1 MLLTIRRCFFPWWR
15 LAILAAIPALP
26 VRHVNDAELKSL
38 ALSGDAAFWGHLAAR
53 SRQAASFSELFFLS
67 NLRKKAKLHATGSG
81 QPRLRL
87 ALIGGYNLYPL
98 HELVEHLLAIRGIEC
113 ERFLGEYDN
122 FVSEILHGSS
132 PLYAFKPD
140 LAFILPNAS
149 HCRFSGSLLDAVEH
163 QREAAVG
170 AAEQLLDLAQTFIER
185 SGAAV
190 ILANLAL
197 PGDLDLG
204 SFRSRTLGA
213 DWSFRK
219 AVNLELGL
227 RAPAE
232 VQICDVEFLSAR
244 RGITAAQDARAWYES
259 KQLGSPDF
267 LVDVAQELSH
277 LIASCKQGPKKVLV
291 LDLDQTLWGGLIA
304 EDGIEGIELGDS
316 SPRGEAFKAFQKY
329 LLALSERG
337 VLLAVCSKNDHARA
351 IEVFEKHPEMILR
364 LEHFAAFKANWDPL
378 SDNLQRI
385 ADELRVGVDSFV
397 FADDN
402 PAEIEIVRQFLPQV
416 EGVLLGPDPAEFI
429 GRLQA
434 GRHFEP
440 RNVTE
445 EDLERTAQYR
455 QERRRTELAAS
466 VTDMPAYLAS
476 LDMRGTIKEFDPL
489 DLPRIAQ
496 LIARSNQ
503 FNLTTARRSES
514 EVQGLLKR
522 PDYKCFTMR
531 LEDRFGDSGLISVV
545 IAKIEG
551 GVFVLDTWLMSCRV
565 LKRQVEDEIMNEIF
579 RLSEV
584 AGCAKVRGIYLP
596 TAKNGIVAG
605 IYEEFGFVL
614 TKGSAARK
622 EFELEVEK
630 YQMRSTK
637 IRVIRRAYE
646 AG

>member
-1 MLLTIRRCFFPWWR
+1 MPDRPI
-15 LAILAAIPALP
+15 
-26 VRHVNDAELKSL
+26 NDAELKSL
-38 ALSGDAAFWGHLAAR
+38 ALSGDATFWGHLVAR
-53 SRQAASFSELFFLS
+53 SRQATSFSELFFLS
-67 NLRKKAKLHATGSG
+67 TLRKKTKLYAPGSV

-113 ERFLGEYDN
+113 ERFLGAYDN
-122 FVSEILHGSS
+122 FVSEILDGSS
-132 PLYAFKPD
+132 SLYAFRPD

-163 QREAAVG
+163 QREAAVC
-170 AAEQLLDLAQTFIER
+170 AAEHLLNLARTFTAR
-185 SGAAV
+185 SGAAA

-204 SFRSRTLGA
+204 SFRSRTLGT

-244 RGITAAQDARAWYES
+244 RGISAAADARAWYES

-267 LVDVAQELSH
+267 LVDIAQELSH
-277 LIASCKQGPKKVLV
+277 LIASRKQSPKKVLAI
-291 LDLDQTLWGGLIA
+291 DLDHTLWGGVIA

-316 SPRGEAFKAFQKY
+316 SPRGEAFKAFQRY
-329 LLALSERG
+329 LLGLSQRG

-351 IEVFEKHPEMILR
+351 IEVFEKHPEMVVR
-364 LEHFAAFKANWDPL
+364 LEHFAAFKANWDPK

-385 ADELRVGVDSFV
+385 AEELRLGLDSFV

-402 PAEIEIVRQFLPQV
+402 PAEIEIVRQFQPLV
-416 EGVLLGPDPAEFI
+416 TGVLLGPDPAEFI
-429 GRLQA
+429 VRIQA

-440 RNVTE
+440 RTVTE

-455 QERRRTELAAS
+455 QERRRAELAAS

-476 LDMRGTIKEFDPL
+476 LEMRGTIKEFDSL
-489 DLPRIAQ
+489 DVPRIAQ

-503 FNLTTARRSES
+503 FNLTTTRRSET
-514 EVQGLLKR
+514 EIKALLGR
-522 PDYKCFTMR
+522 PDYRCFTMR
-531 LEDRFGDSGLISVV
+531 LEDKFGDSGLISVV
-545 IAKIEG
+545 IAKVDG

-579 RLSEV
+579 RLAEV
-584 AGCAKVRGIYLP
+584 AGCTTVRGIYLP
-596 TAKNGIVAG
+596 TTKNGIVAEV
-605 IYEEFGFVL
+605 YEEFGFAR
-614 TKGSAARK
+614 TEDSATRK
-622 EFELEVEK
+622 EFELEVRK
-630 YQMRSTK
+630 YQVRSTK
-637 IRVIRRAYE
+637 IDVARRAYE

>member
-1 MLLTIRRCFFPWWR
+1 M
-15 LAILAAIPALP
+15 
-26 VRHVNDAELKSL
+26 NDAQLKSL
-38 ALSGDAAFWGHLAAR
+38 ALSGDTAFWGYLAAR
-53 SRQAASFSELFFLS
+53 SRHAESFSELFFLS
-67 NLRKKAKLHATGSG
+67 TLRKKARRVATESV

-87 ALIGGYNLYPL
+87 AFVGGYNLYPL
-98 HELVEHLLAIRGIEC
+98 HELVEHLLTIRGIEC

-122 FVSEILHGSS
+122 YVSEVLDSSS

-140 LAFILPNAS
+140 IAFILPNGS
-149 HCRFSGSLLDAVEH
+149 RCRFSGSLLDAVER
-163 QREAAVG
+163 QRQAAVG
-170 AAEQLLDLAQTFIER
+170 AAEHLLNLARTFIVR

-197 PGDLDLG
+197 PGELGLG

-244 RGITAAQDARAWYES
+244 RGIAAAEDARAWYES

-277 LIASCKQGPKKVLV
+277 LIASRRQGPKKVLV
-291 LDLDQTLWGGLIA
+291 LDLDHTLWGGVIA
-304 EDGIEGIELGDS
+304 EDGIEGIEVGDS
-316 SPRGEAFKAFQKY
+316 SPRGEAFKSFQKY

-351 IEVFEKHPEMILR
+351 IEVFEKHPEMVLR
-364 LEHFAAFKANWDPL
+364 LEHFAAFKANWEPK

-385 ADELRVGVDSFV
+385 ADELRLGLDSFV

-402 PAEIEIVRQFLPQV
+402 PAEIEIVRQFQPQV

-429 GRLQA
+429 SRLQA

-440 RNVTE
+440 RNITE
-445 EDLERTAQYR
+445 EDLGRTAQYR

-476 LDMRGTIKEFDPL
+476 LEMRGTIKEFDSL

-503 FNLTTARRSES
+503 FNLTTIRRSET
-514 EVQGLLKR
+514 ELQGLLAR
-522 PDYKCFTMR
+522 PDYLCFTMR

-551 GVFVLDTWLMSCRV
+551 DALVVDTWLMSCRV

-579 RLSEV
+579 RLAGA
-584 AGCAKVRGIYLP
+584 AGCAKVRGLYLP

-605 IYEEFGFVL
+605 IYEEFGFKR
-614 TKGSAARK
+614 TEDSAARK
-622 EFELEVEK
+622 EFELELEK
-630 YQMRSTK
+630 YQTRLTK
-637 IRVIRRAYE
+637 IRVSRRAYE
-646 AG
+646 AS

>member
-1 MLLTIRRCFFPWWR
+1 MMPPSLGR
-15 LAILAAIPALP
+15 LAILAAAPVLP
-26 VRHVNDAELKSL
+26 DRPVNDAELKSM
-38 ALSGDAAFWGHLAAR
+38 ALSGDAAFWGHLAVR
-53 SRQAASFSELFFLS
+53 SRHAMSFSELFFLS
-67 NLRKKAKLHATGSG
+67 TLRKKAKLHAAESV

-98 HELVEHLLAIRGIEC
+98 HELVEHLLAVRGVAC

-122 FVSEILHGSS
+122 FVSEVLDDSS

-140 LAFILPNAS
+140 IAFILPNGS
-149 HCRFSGSLLDAVEH
+149 RCRFSGSLLDAMES

-170 AAEQLLDLAQTFIER
+170 AAEHLLSLARTFIAR

-197 PGDLDLG
+197 PAELGLG

-244 RGITAAQDARAWYES
+244 RGITAAEDARAWYES

-277 LIASCKQGPKKVLV
+277 LIASRKQGPKKVLV
-291 LDLDQTLWGGLIA
+291 LDLDHTLWGGVIA

-351 IEVFEKHPEMILR
+351 VEVFEKHPEMVLR
-364 LEHFAAFKANWDPL
+364 LEHFAAFKANWDPK

-385 ADELRVGVDSFV
+385 ADELHLGLDSFV

-402 PAEIEIVRQFLPQV
+402 PAEIEIVRQFQPLV

-440 RNVTE
+440 RTVTE
-445 EDLERTAQYR
+445 EDLGRTAQYR

-476 LDMRGTIKEFDPL
+476 LEMRATIKEFDAL

-503 FNLTTARRSES
+503 FNLTTVRRSET
-514 EVQGLLKR
+514 EIQGLLSR
-522 PDYKCFTMR
+522 PDYRCFTMR

-545 IAKIEG
+545 IAKVED
-551 GVFVLDTWLMSCRV
+551 GVFVIDTWLMSCRV
-565 LKRQVEDEIMNEIF
+565 LKRQVEDEIMIEIF
-579 RLSEV
+579 RIAEV

-596 TAKNGIVAG
+596 TAKNGMVAG
-605 IYEEFGFVL
+605 IYEAFGFVC
-614 TKGSAARK
+614 TEDSAARK
-622 EFELEVEK
+622 EFELEVGK
-630 YQMRSTK
+630 YQIRSTK
-637 IRVIRRAYE
+637 IRVTRRAYE

>member
-1 MLLTIRRCFFPWWR
+1 M
-15 LAILAAIPALP
+15 
-26 VRHVNDAELKSL
+26 NDAELKSM
-38 ALSGDAAFWGHLAAR
+38 ALSGDAAFWGHLAVR
-53 SRQAASFSELFFLS
+53 SRHAMSFSELFFLS
-67 NLRKKAKLHATGSG
+67 TLRKKAKLHAAESV

-98 HELVEHLLAIRGIEC
+98 HELVEHLLAVRGVAC

-122 FVSEILHGSS
+122 FVSEVLDDSS

-140 LAFILPNAS
+140 IAFILPNGS
-149 HCRFSGSLLDAVEH
+149 RCRFSGSLLDAMES

-170 AAEQLLDLAQTFIER
+170 AAEHLLSLARTFIAR

-197 PGDLDLG
+197 PAELGLG

-244 RGITAAQDARAWYES
+244 RGITAAEDARAWYES

-277 LIASCKQGPKKVLV
+277 LIASRKQGPKKVLV
-291 LDLDQTLWGGLIA
+291 LDLDHTLWGGVIA

-351 IEVFEKHPEMILR
+351 VEVFEKHPEMVLR
-364 LEHFAAFKANWDPL
+364 LEHFAAFKANWDPK

-385 ADELRVGVDSFV
+385 ADELHLGLDSFV

-402 PAEIEIVRQFLPQV
+402 PAEIEIVRQFQPLV

-440 RNVTE
+440 RTVTE
-445 EDLERTAQYR
+445 EDLGRTAQYR

-476 LDMRGTIKEFDPL
+476 LEMRATIKEFDAL

-503 FNLTTARRSES
+503 FNLTTVRRSET
-514 EVQGLLKR
+514 EIQGLLSR
-522 PDYKCFTMR
+522 PDYRCFTMR

-545 IAKIEG
+545 IAKVED
-551 GVFVLDTWLMSCRV
+551 GVFVIDTWLMSCRV
-565 LKRQVEDEIMNEIF
+565 LKRQVEDEIMIEIF
-579 RLSEV
+579 RIAEV

-596 TAKNGIVAG
+596 TAKNGMVAG
-605 IYEEFGFVL
+605 IYEAFGFVC
-614 TKGSAARK
+614 TEDSAARK
-622 EFELEVEK
+622 EFELEVGK
-630 YQMRSTK
+630 YQIRSTK
-637 IRVIRRAYE
+637 IRVTRRAYE

>member
-1 MLLTIRRCFFPWWR
+1 M
-15 LAILAAIPALP
+15 P

-38 ALSGDAAFWGHLAAR
+38 ALSGDAAFWAHLAAR
-53 SRQAASFSELFFLS
+53 SRQATSFSEIFYLS
-67 NLRKKAKLHATGSG
+67 TLRKKAKLHTTESV

-87 ALIGGYNLYPL
+87 ALIGGYNLYPF

-122 FVSEILHGSS
+122 FVSEILDGSS

-140 LAFILPNAS
+140 LAFILPNAN
-149 HCRFSGSLLDAVEH
+149 HCRFSGALLDAVQH
-163 QREAAVG
+163 QREAVVG
-170 AAEQLLDLAQTFIER
+170 AAEQLLNLAQTFIER

-190 ILANLAL
+190 ILANFAL
-197 PGDLDLG
+197 PGGLDLG

-213 DWSFRK
+213 DWNFRK

-244 RGITAAQDARAWYES
+244 RGITAAEDARAWYES
-259 KQLGSPDF
+259 KQPGSPDF
-267 LVDVAQELSH
+267 LVDVAQELGH
-277 LIASCKQGPKKVLV
+277 LIASRKQSPKKVLA
-291 LDLDQTLWGGLIA
+291 LDLDQTLWGGVIA

-329 LLALSERG
+329 LLSLSERG

-351 IEVFEKHPEMILR
+351 IEVFEKHPEMVLR
-364 LEHFAAFKANWDPL
+364 LEHFAAFKANWDPK

-402 PAEIEIVRQFLPQV
+402 PAEIEIVRQFQPQV

-440 RNVTE
+440 RTVTA
-445 EDLERTAQYR
+445 EDLGRTAQYN

-476 LDMRGTIKEFDPL
+476 LEMRGTIKEFDAL

-503 FNLTTARRSES
+503 FNLTTVRRSEADI
-514 EVQGLLKR
+514 QGLMSR
-522 PDYKCFTMR
+522 PDYRCFTMR
-531 LEDRFGDSGLISVV
+531 LGDRFGDSGLISVV

-579 RLSEV
+579 RLAEV
-584 AGCAKVRGIYLP
+584 AGCARVRGIYLP

-605 IYEEFGFVL
+605 IYKAFGFVR
-614 TKGSAARK
+614 TEDSAARK
-622 EFELEVEK
+622 EFELEVGK
-630 YQMRSTK
+630 YQVRSTK
-637 IRVIRRAYE
+637 IRVTRRAYE

>member
-1 MLLTIRRCFFPWWR
+1 MPDRPI
-15 LAILAAIPALP
+15 
-26 VRHVNDAELKSL
+26 NDAELKSL
-38 ALSGDAAFWGHLAAR
+38 ALSGDATFWGHLVAR
-53 SRQAASFSELFFLS
+53 SRQATSFSELFFLS
-67 NLRKKAKLHATGSG
+67 TLRKKTKLYAPGSL

-122 FVSEILHGSS
+122 FVSEILDGSS
-132 PLYAFKPD
+132 SLYAFRPD

-163 QREAAVG
+163 QREAAVC
-170 AAEQLLDLAQTFIER
+170 AAEHLLNLARTFTAR
-185 SGAAV
+185 SGAAA

-204 SFRSRTLGA
+204 SFRSRTLGT

-244 RGITAAQDARAWYES
+244 RGISAAADARAWYES

-267 LVDVAQELSH
+267 LVDIAQELSH
-277 LIASCKQGPKKVLV
+277 LIASRKQSPKKVLAI
-291 LDLDQTLWGGLIA
+291 DLDHTLWGGVIA

-316 SPRGEAFKAFQKY
+316 SPRGEAFKAFQRY
-329 LLALSERG
+329 LLGLSQRG

-351 IEVFEKHPEMILR
+351 IEVFEKHPEMVVR
-364 LEHFAAFKANWDPL
+364 LEHFAAFKANWDPK

-385 ADELRVGVDSFV
+385 AQELRLGLDSFV

-402 PAEIEIVRQFLPQV
+402 PAEIEIVRQFQPLV
-416 EGVLLGPDPAEFI
+416 TGVLLGPDPAEFI
-429 GRLQA
+429 VRIQA

-440 RNVTE
+440 RTVTE

-455 QERRRTELAAS
+455 QERRRAELAAS

-476 LDMRGTIKEFDPL
+476 LEMRGTIKEFDSL
-489 DLPRIAQ
+489 DVPRIAQ

-503 FNLTTARRSES
+503 FNLTTTRRSET
-514 EVQGLLKR
+514 EIKALLGR
-522 PDYKCFTMR
+522 PDYRCFTMR
-531 LEDRFGDSGLISVV
+531 LEDKFGDSGLISVV
-545 IAKIEG
+545 IAKVDG

-579 RLSEV
+579 RLAEV
-584 AGCAKVRGIYLP
+584 AGCTTVRGIYLP
-596 TAKNGIVAG
+596 TTKNGIVAEV
-605 IYEEFGFVL
+605 YEEFGFAR
-614 TKGSAARK
+614 TEDSATRK
-622 EFELEVEK
+622 EFELEVRK
-630 YQMRSTK
+630 YQVRSTK
-637 IRVIRRAYE
+637 IDVARRAYE

>member
-1 MLLTIRRCFFPWWR
+1 M
-15 LAILAAIPALP
+15 P

-38 ALSGDAAFWGHLAAR
+38 AVSGDAAFWGHLAAR
-53 SRQAASFSELFFLS
+53 SRQATSFSEMFYLS
-67 NLRKKAKLHATGSG
+67 TLRKKAKLHTTESV

-122 FVSEILHGSS
+122 FVSEVLDGSS

-140 LAFILPNAS
+140 LAFILPNAN
-149 HCRFSGSLLDAVEH
+149 HCRFSGALLDAVQH
-163 QREAAVG
+163 QREAVVG
-170 AAEQLLDLAQTFIER
+170 AAEQLLNLAQTFIER

-190 ILANLAL
+190 ILANFAL
-197 PGDLDLG
+197 PGGLDLG

-244 RGITAAQDARAWYES
+244 RGITAAEDARAWYES
-259 KQLGSPDF
+259 KQPGSPDF
-267 LVDVAQELSH
+267 LVDVAQELGH
-277 LIASCKQGPKKVLV
+277 LIASRKQSPKKVLA
-291 LDLDQTLWGGLIA
+291 LDLDQTLWGGVIA

-329 LLALSERG
+329 LLSLSERG

-351 IEVFEKHPEMILR
+351 IEVFEKHPEMVLR
-364 LEHFAAFKANWDPL
+364 LEHFAAFKANWDPK

-402 PAEIEIVRQFLPQV
+402 PAEIEIVRQFQPQV
-416 EGVLLGPDPAEFI
+416 QGVLLGPDPAEFI

-440 RNVTE
+440 RTVTA
-445 EDLERTAQYR
+445 EDLGRTAQYN

-476 LDMRGTIKEFDPL
+476 LEMRGTIKEFDAL

-503 FNLTTARRSES
+503 FNLTTVRRSETDI
-514 EVQGLLKR
+514 QGLMSR
-522 PDYKCFTMR
+522 PDYRCFTMR
-531 LEDRFGDSGLISVV
+531 LEDRFGDSGLICVV
-545 IAKIEG
+545 IAKVED
-551 GVFVLDTWLMSCRV
+551 GVLVLDTWLMSCRV

-579 RLSEV
+579 RLAEV
-584 AGCAKVRGIYLP
+584 AGCARVRGIYLP

-605 IYEEFGFVL
+605 IYKAFGFVR
-614 TKGSAARK
+614 TEDSAARK
-622 EFELEVEK
+622 EFELEVGK
-630 YQMRSTK
+630 YQVRSTK
-637 IRVIRRAYE
+637 IRVTRRAYE

>member
-1 MLLTIRRCFFPWWR
+1 MPDRPI
-15 LAILAAIPALP
+15 
-26 VRHVNDAELKSL
+26 NDAELKSL
-38 ALSGDAAFWGHLAAR
+38 ALSGDATSWGHLVAR
-53 SRQAASFSELFFLS
+53 SRQATSFSELFFLS
-67 NLRKKAKLHATGSG
+67 TLRKKAKLYAPGSV

-122 FVSEILHGSS
+122 FVSEILDGSS
-132 PLYAFKPD
+132 SLYAFKPD

-149 HCRFSGSLLDAVEH
+149 HCRFSGSLLDDVEH
-163 QREAAVG
+163 QREAVVR
-170 AAEQLLDLAQTFIER
+170 AAEHLLDLAQTFTVR
-185 SGAAV
+185 SGAAA

-197 PGDLDLG
+197 PGGLDLG
-204 SFRSRTLGA
+204 SFRSRTLGT

-244 RGITAAQDARAWYES
+244 RGISAAADARAWYES
-259 KQLGSPDF
+259 KQIGSPDF
-267 LVDVAQELSH
+267 LVDIAQELSH
-277 LIASCKQGPKKVLV
+277 LIASRKQSPKKVLAI
-291 LDLDQTLWGGLIA
+291 DLDQTLWGGVIA

-316 SPRGEAFKAFQKY
+316 SPRGEAFKAFQRY
-329 LLALSERG
+329 LLGLSQRG

-351 IEVFEKHPEMILR
+351 IEVFEKHPEMVVR
-364 LEHFAAFKANWDPL
+364 LEHFAAFKANWDPK

-385 ADELRVGVDSFV
+385 AEELRLGLDSFV

-402 PAEIEIVRQFLPQV
+402 PAEIEIVRQFQPLV
-416 EGVLLGPDPAEFI
+416 TGVLLGPDPAEFI
-429 GRLQA
+429 VRIQA

-440 RNVTE
+440 RTITE

-476 LDMRGTIKEFDPL
+476 LEMRGTIKEFDSL
-489 DLPRIAQ
+489 DVPRIAQ

-503 FNLTTARRSES
+503 FNLTTARRSET
-514 EVQGLLKR
+514 EIKALLGR
-522 PDYKCFTMR
+522 PDYRCFTMR

-545 IAKIEG
+545 IAKIDG

-579 RLSEV
+579 RLAAA
-584 AGCAKVRGIYLP
+584 AGCTKVRGIYLP
-596 TAKNGIVAG
+596 TAKNGIVAEF
-605 IYEEFGFVL
+605 YEEFGFAR
-614 TKGSAARK
+614 TEDSATRK
-622 EFELEVEK
+622 EFELEVRK
-630 YQMRSTK
+630 YQVRSTK
-637 IRVIRRAYE
+637 IDVARRAYE

>member
-1 MLLTIRRCFFPWWR
+1 M
-15 LAILAAIPALP
+15 
-26 VRHVNDAELKSL
+26 
-38 ALSGDAAFWGHLAAR
+38 SGDATSWGHLVAR
-53 SRQAASFSELFFLS
+53 SRQATSFSELFFLS
-67 NLRKKAKLHATGSG
+67 TLRKKAKLYAPGSV

-122 FVSEILHGSS
+122 FVSEILDGSS
-132 PLYAFKPD
+132 SLYAFKPD

-149 HCRFSGSLLDAVEH
+149 HCRFSGSLLDDVEH
-163 QREAAVG
+163 QREAVVR
-170 AAEQLLDLAQTFIER
+170 AAEHLLDLAQTFTVR
-185 SGAAV
+185 SGAAA

-197 PGDLDLG
+197 PGGLDLG
-204 SFRSRTLGA
+204 SFRSRTLGT

-244 RGITAAQDARAWYES
+244 RGISAAADARAWYES
-259 KQLGSPDF
+259 KQIGSPDF
-267 LVDVAQELSH
+267 LVDIAQELSH
-277 LIASCKQGPKKVLV
+277 LIASRKQSPKKVLAI
-291 LDLDQTLWGGLIA
+291 DLDQTLWGGVIA

-316 SPRGEAFKAFQKY
+316 SPRGEAFKAFQRY
-329 LLALSERG
+329 LLGLSQRG

-351 IEVFEKHPEMILR
+351 IEVFEKHPEMVVR
-364 LEHFAAFKANWDPL
+364 LEHFAAFKANWDPK

-385 ADELRVGVDSFV
+385 AEELRLGLDSFV

-402 PAEIEIVRQFLPQV
+402 PAEIEIVRQFQPLV
-416 EGVLLGPDPAEFI
+416 TGVLLGPDPAEFI
-429 GRLQA
+429 VRIQA

-440 RNVTE
+440 RTITE

-476 LDMRGTIKEFDPL
+476 LEMRGTIKEFDSL
-489 DLPRIAQ
+489 DVPRIAQ

-503 FNLTTARRSES
+503 FNLTTARRSET
-514 EVQGLLKR
+514 EIKALLGR
-522 PDYKCFTMR
+522 PDYRCFTMR

-545 IAKIEG
+545 IAKIDG

-579 RLSEV
+579 RLAAA
-584 AGCAKVRGIYLP
+584 AGCTKVRGIYLP

-605 IYEEFGFVL
+605 IYEEFGFVR
-614 TKGSAARK
+614 TEDCVTRK
-622 EFELEVEK
+622 EFELKLET
-630 YQMRSTK
+630 YQMRLTK
-637 IRVIRRAYE
+637 ILVARRAYE
-646 AG
+646 AS

>member
-1 MLLTIRRCFFPWWR
+1 M
-15 LAILAAIPALP
+15 
-26 VRHVNDAELKSL
+26 NDAELKSL
-38 ALSGDAAFWGHLAAR
+38 ALSGDAAFWGHLAVR
-53 SRQAASFSELFFLS
+53 SRHAMSFSELFFLS
-67 NLRKKAKLHATGSG
+67 TLRKKAKLHAAESV

-98 HELVEHLLAIRGIEC
+98 HELVEHLLSVRGVAC

-122 FVSEILHGSS
+122 FVSEVLDDSS

-140 LAFILPNAS
+140 IAFILPNGS
-149 HCRFSGSLLDAVEH
+149 RCRFSGSLLDAMES

-170 AAEQLLDLAQTFIER
+170 AAEHLLSLARTFIAR

-197 PGDLDLG
+197 PAELGLG

-244 RGITAAQDARAWYES
+244 RGITAAEDARAWYES

-277 LIASCKQGPKKVLV
+277 LIASRKQGPKKVLV
-291 LDLDQTLWGGLIA
+291 LDLDHTLWGGVIA

-351 IEVFEKHPEMILR
+351 VEVFEKHPEMVLR
-364 LEHFAAFKANWDPL
+364 LEHFAAFKANWDPK

-385 ADELRVGVDSFV
+385 ADELHLGLDSFV

-402 PAEIEIVRQFLPQV
+402 PAEIEIVRQFQPLV

-440 RNVTE
+440 RTVTE
-445 EDLERTAQYR
+445 EDLGRTAQYR

-476 LDMRGTIKEFDPL
+476 LEMRATIKEFDAL

-503 FNLTTARRSES
+503 FNLTTVRRSET
-514 EVQGLLKR
+514 EIQGLLSR
-522 PDYKCFTMR
+522 PDYRCFTMR

-545 IAKIEG
+545 IAKVED
-551 GVFVLDTWLMSCRV
+551 GVFVIDTWLMSCRV
-565 LKRQVEDEIMNEIF
+565 LKRQVEDEIMIEIF
-579 RLSEV
+579 RIAEV

-596 TAKNGIVAG
+596 TAKNGMVAG
-605 IYEEFGFVL
+605 IYEAFGFVR
-614 TKGSAARK
+614 TEDSAARK
-622 EFELEVEK
+622 EFELEVGK
-630 YQMRSTK
+630 YQIRSTK
-637 IRVIRRAYE
+637 IRVTRRAYE

>member
-1 MLLTIRRCFFPWWR
+1 MPDRPI
-15 LAILAAIPALP
+15 
-26 VRHVNDAELKSL
+26 NDAELKSR
-38 ALSGDAAFWGHLAAR
+38 ALSGDATFWGHLVAR
-53 SRQAASFSELFFLS
+53 SRQATSFSELLFLS
-67 NLRKKAKLHATGSG
+67 TLRKKAKLYAPESV

-122 FVSEILHGSS
+122 FVSEILDGSS
-132 PLYAFKPD
+132 SLYAFRPD

-149 HCRFSGSLLDAVEH
+149 HSRFSGSLLDAVEH
-163 QREAAVG
+163 QREAAVR
-170 AAEQLLDLAQTFIER
+170 AAEHLLNLAQTFTAR
-185 SGAAV
+185 SGAAA

-204 SFRSRTLGA
+204 SFRSRTLGT

-244 RGITAAQDARAWYES
+244 RGISAAADARAWYES

-267 LVDVAQELSH
+267 LVDIAQELSH
-277 LIASCKQGPKKVLV
+277 LIASRKQGPKKVLAI
-291 LDLDQTLWGGLIA
+291 DLDHTLWGGVIA

-316 SPRGEAFKAFQKY
+316 SPRGEAFKAFQRY
-329 LLALSERG
+329 LLGLSQRG

-351 IEVFEKHPEMILR
+351 IQVFEKHPEMVLR
-364 LEHFAAFKANWDPL
+364 LEHFAAFKANWDPK

-385 ADELRVGVDSFV
+385 AEELRLGLDSFV

-402 PAEIEIVRQFLPQV
+402 PAEIEIVRQFQPLV
-416 EGVLLGPDPAEFI
+416 TGVLLGPDPAEFI
-429 GRLQA
+429 VRIQA

-440 RNVTE
+440 RTVTE

-476 LDMRGTIKEFDPL
+476 LEMRGTIKEFDSL
-489 DLPRIAQ
+489 DVPRIAQ

-503 FNLTTARRSES
+503 FNLTTIRRSET
-514 EVQGLLKR
+514 EIQALLGR
-522 PDYKCFTMR
+522 LDYRCFTMR

-579 RLSEV
+579 RLAEV
-584 AGCAKVRGIYLP
+584 AGCTTVRGIYLP
-596 TAKNGIVAG
+596 TTKNGIVAE
-605 IYEEFGFVL
+605 IYEEFGFAR
-614 TKGSAARK
+614 TEDSAARK
-622 EFELEVEK
+622 VFELEVRK
-630 YQMRSTK
+630 YQLRSTM
-637 IRVIRRAYE
+637 IDVARRAYD

>member
-1 MLLTIRRCFFPWWR
+1 M
-15 LAILAAIPALP
+15 P

-149 HCRFSGSLLDAVEH
+149 HCRFSGSLRDAVEH

-364 LEHFAAFKANWDPL
+364 LEHFAAFKANWDPK

-476 LDMRGTIKEFDPL
+476 LEMRGTIKEFDPL

>member
-1 MLLTIRRCFFPWWR
+1 M
-15 LAILAAIPALP
+15 
-26 VRHVNDAELKSL
+26 
-38 ALSGDAAFWGHLAAR
+38 SGDAAFWGHLAAR
-53 SRQAASFSELFFLS
+53 SRQATSFSEMFYLS
-67 NLRKKAKLHATGSG
+67 TLRKKAKLHTTESV

-122 FVSEILHGSS
+122 FVSEVLDGSS
-132 PLYAFKPD
+132 PLYAFKAD
-140 LAFILPNAS
+140 LAFILPNAN
-149 HCRFSGSLLDAVEH
+149 HCRFSGALLDAVQH
-163 QREAAVG
+163 QREAVVG
-170 AAEQLLDLAQTFIER
+170 AAEQLLNLAQTFIER

-190 ILANLAL
+190 ILANFAL
-197 PGDLDLG
+197 PGGLDLG

-244 RGITAAQDARAWYES
+244 RGITAAEDARAWYES
-259 KQLGSPDF
+259 KQPGSPDF
-267 LVDVAQELSH
+267 LVDVAQELGH
-277 LIASCKQGPKKVLV
+277 LIASRKQSPKKVLA
-291 LDLDQTLWGGLIA
+291 LDLDQTLWGGVIA

-329 LLALSERG
+329 LLSLSERG

-351 IEVFEKHPEMILR
+351 IEVFEKHPEMVLR
-364 LEHFAAFKANWDPL
+364 LEHFAAFKANWDPK

-402 PAEIEIVRQFLPQV
+402 PAEIEIVRQFQPQV
-416 EGVLLGPDPAEFI
+416 QGVLLGPDPAEFI

-440 RNVTE
+440 RTVTA
-445 EDLERTAQYR
+445 EDLGRTAQYN

-476 LDMRGTIKEFDPL
+476 LEMRGTIKEFDAL

-503 FNLTTARRSES
+503 FNLTTVRRSETDI
-514 EVQGLLKR
+514 QGLMSR
-522 PDYKCFTMR
+522 PDYRCFTMR
-531 LEDRFGDSGLISVV
+531 LEDRFGDSGLICVV
-545 IAKIEG
+545 IAKVED
-551 GVFVLDTWLMSCRV
+551 GVLVLDTWLMSCRV

-579 RLSEV
+579 RLAEV
-584 AGCAKVRGIYLP
+584 AGCARVRGIYLP

-605 IYEEFGFVL
+605 IYKAFGFVR
-614 TKGSAARK
+614 TEDSAARK
-622 EFELEVEK
+622 EFELEVGK
-630 YQMRSTK
+630 YQVRSTK
-637 IRVIRRAYE
+637 IRVTRRAYE

>member
-1 MLLTIRRCFFPWWR
+1 MEA
-15 LAILAAIPALP
+15 AILATVPVLP
-26 VRHVNDAELKSL
+26 DRPVDDADLKSL
-38 ALSGDAAFWGHLAAR
+38 ALSGDAAFWRHLAAR
-53 SRQAASFSELFFLS
+53 SRQATTFSELFFLS
-67 NLRKKAKLHATGSG
+67 TLRKKAKLHATESV
-81 QPRLRL
+81 QPKLRL

-98 HELVEHLLAIRGIEC
+98 HELVEHLLATRGIEC
-113 ERFLGEYDN
+113 ERFLGAYDN
-122 FVSEILHGSS
+122 FVSEILDGSS
-132 PLYAFKPD
+132 SLYAFKPD
-140 LAFILPNAS
+140 LTFILPNAG

-170 AAEQLLDLAQTFIER
+170 AAEHLLNLAQTFTTR

-197 PGDLDLG
+197 PSDLDLG
-204 SFRSRTLGA
+204 SFRSRTLGT

-244 RGITAAQDARAWYES
+244 RGITAAEDARAWYES

-267 LVDVAQELSH
+267 LVDIAQELSR
-277 LIASCKQGPKKVLV
+277 LIASRKQGPKKVLV
-291 LDLDQTLWGGLIA
+291 LDLDHTLWGGVIA

-337 VLLAVCSKNDHARA
+337 VLLAVCSKNDHVRA
-351 IEVFEKHPEMILR
+351 VEVFEKHPEMVLR
-364 LEHFAAFKANWDPL
+364 LEHFAAFKANWDPK

-385 ADELRVGVDSFV
+385 ADELRVGLDSFV

-402 PAEIEIVRQFLPQV
+402 PAEIEIVRQFQPQV

-440 RNVTE
+440 RTVTE
-445 EDLERTAQYR
+445 EDLGRTAQYR

-476 LDMRGTIKEFDPL
+476 LEMRGTIKEFDSL
-489 DLPRIAQ
+489 DLPRVAQ

-503 FNLTTARRSES
+503 FNLTTVRRSET
-514 EVQGLLKR
+514 EIQGLMSR
-522 PDYKCFTMR
+522 PDYLCFAMR

-545 IAKIEG
+545 IAKIED
-551 GVFVLDTWLMSCRV
+551 GVLVLDTWLMSCRV
-565 LKRQVEDEIMNEIF
+565 LKRQVEDEIMNEIC
-579 RLSEV
+579 RLAEV
-584 AGCAKVRGIYLP
+584 AGCASVRGIYLP

-605 IYEEFGFVL
+605 IYEAFGFVR
-614 TKGSAARK
+614 TEDSAIRK
-622 EFELEVEK
+622 EFELEVGK
-630 YQMRSTK
+630 YQVRSTK
-637 IRVIRRAYE
+637 IRVTRRAYE

>member
-1 MLLTIRRCFFPWWR
+1 MPDRPI
-15 LAILAAIPALP
+15 
-26 VRHVNDAELKSL
+26 NDAELKSR
-38 ALSGDAAFWGHLAAR
+38 ALSGDATFWGHLVAR
-53 SRQAASFSELFFLS
+53 SRQATSFSELFFLS
-67 NLRKKAKLHATGSG
+67 TLRKKAKLYAPESV

-122 FVSEILHGSS
+122 FVSEILDGSS
-132 PLYAFKPD
+132 SLYAFRPD

-149 HCRFSGSLLDAVEH
+149 HSRFSGSLLDAVEH
-163 QREAAVG
+163 QREAAVR
-170 AAEQLLDLAQTFIER
+170 AAEHLLNLAQTFTAR
-185 SGAAV
+185 SGAAA

-204 SFRSRTLGA
+204 SFRSRTLGT

-244 RGITAAQDARAWYES
+244 RGISAAADARAWYES

-267 LVDVAQELSH
+267 LVDIAQELSH
-277 LIASCKQGPKKVLV
+277 LIASRKQGPKKVLAI
-291 LDLDQTLWGGLIA
+291 DLDHTLWGGVIA

-316 SPRGEAFKAFQKY
+316 SPRGEAFKAFQRY
-329 LLALSERG
+329 LLGLSQRG

-351 IEVFEKHPEMILR
+351 IQVFEKHPEMVLR
-364 LEHFAAFKANWDPL
+364 LEHFAAFKANWDPK

-385 ADELRVGVDSFV
+385 AEELRLGLDSFV

-402 PAEIEIVRQFLPQV
+402 PAEIEIVRQFQPLV
-416 EGVLLGPDPAEFI
+416 TGVLLGPDPAEFI
-429 GRLQA
+429 VRIQA

-440 RNVTE
+440 RTVTE

-476 LDMRGTIKEFDPL
+476 LEMRSTIKEFDSL
-489 DLPRIAQ
+489 DVPRIAQ

-503 FNLTTARRSES
+503 FNLTTIRRSET
-514 EVQGLLKR
+514 EIQALLGR
-522 PDYKCFTMR
+522 LDYRCFTMR

-579 RLSEV
+579 RLAEV
-584 AGCAKVRGIYLP
+584 AGCTTVRGIYLP
-596 TAKNGIVAG
+596 TTKNGIVAE
-605 IYEEFGFVL
+605 IYEEFGFAR
-614 TKGSAARK
+614 TEDSTARK
-622 EFELEVEK
+622 VFELEVRK
-630 YQMRSTK
+630 YQLRSTK
-637 IRVIRRAYE
+637 IDVARRAYD

>member
-1 MLLTIRRCFFPWWR
+1 MLPDRPIT
-15 LAILAAIPALP
+15 
-26 VRHVNDAELKSL
+26 DAELKSL
-38 ALSGDAAFWGHLAAR
+38 ALSGDATFWGHLVAR
-53 SRQAASFSELFFLS
+53 SRQATSFSELFFLLT
-67 NLRKKAKLHATGSG
+67 LRKKAKFHAPESVR
-81 QPRLRL
+81 PRLRL

-98 HELVEHLLAIRGIEC
+98 HELVEHLLAIRGVEC
-113 ERFLGEYDN
+113 ERFLGDYDN
-122 FVSEILHGSS
+122 FISEILDRSS
-132 PLYAFKPD
+132 PLYTFKPD
-140 LAFILPNAS
+140 LVFILPNAN
-149 HCRFSGSLLDAVEH
+149 HCRFSGSHLDAVEH

-170 AAEQLLDLAQTFIER
+170 PAEHLLNLAQTFTAR

-190 ILANLAL
+190 ILANFAL

-204 SFRSRTLGA
+204 SFRSRTLCA

-227 RAPAE
+227 RAPAD

-244 RGITAAQDARAWYES
+244 RGISAAADARAWYES

-267 LVDVAQELSH
+267 LVDIAQELSH
-277 LIASCKQGPKKVLV
+277 LIASRKKGPKKVLAI
-291 LDLDQTLWGGLIA
+291 DLDHTLWGGAIA
-304 EDGIEGIELGDS
+304 EDGVEGIELGNS

-329 LLALSERG
+329 LLGLSQRG
-337 VLLAVCSKNDHARA
+337 VLLAVCSKNDHVRA
-351 IEVFEKHPEMILR
+351 VEVFEKHPEMVLR
-364 LEHFAAFKANWDPL
+364 LEHFAAFKANWDPK

-385 ADELRVGVDSFV
+385 ADELRLGLDSFV

-402 PAEIEIVRQFLPQV
+402 PAEIEIVRQFQPQV

-429 GRLQA
+429 GCLQA

-440 RNVTE
+440 QNVTK
-445 EDLERTAQYR
+445 EDLERTSQYR
-455 QERRRTELAAS
+455 QERRRAELAAS

-476 LDMRGTIKEFDPL
+476 LEMRGTIKEFDSL

-503 FNLTTARRSES
+503 FNLTTVRRSET
-514 EVQGLLKR
+514 EIQGLLGK
-522 PDYKCFTMR
+522 PDYRCFTMR

-545 IAKIEG
+545 IAKIEN
-551 GVFVLDTWLMSCRV
+551 GVCILDTWLMSCRV

-579 RLSEV
+579 RLAEA
-584 AGCAKVRGIYLP
+584 AGCTRVRGIYLP

-605 IYEEFGFVL
+605 IYEEFGFAR
-614 TKGSAARK
+614 TEDSTARK
-622 EFELEVEK
+622 EFELEVEN
-630 YQMRSTK
+630 YLMRSTK
-637 IRVIRRAYE
+637 IRVTRRAYE

>member
-1 MLLTIRRCFFPWWR
+1 MPDRP
-15 LAILAAIPALP
+15 
-26 VRHVNDAELKSL
+26 VNDAELKSL
-38 ALSGDAAFWGHLAAR
+38 ALSGDATFWGHLVAR
-53 SRQAASFSELFFLS
+53 SRQATSFSELFFLS
-67 NLRKKAKLHATGSG
+67 TLRKKAKLQTGENL

-98 HELVEHLLAIRGIEC
+98 HELVEHLLAIRGVEC
-113 ERFLGEYDN
+113 ERFLGEYDT
-122 FVSEILHGSS
+122 FVPEILDGLS

-140 LAFILPNAS
+140 LAFILPNARN
-149 HCRFSGSLLDAVEH
+149 CRFSGSLLDAVEH

-170 AAEQLLDLAQTFIER
+170 AAEHLLNLAQTFIVR

-267 LVDVAQELSH
+267 LVDVAQELS
-277 LIASCKQGPKKVLV
+277 LLVASRKQGPKKVLAV
-291 LDLDQTLWGGLIA
+291 DLDNTLWGGVIA
-304 EDGIEGIELGDS
+304 EDGVEGIELGDS

-329 LLALSERG
+329 LLSLSERG
-337 VLLAVCSKNDHARA
+337 VLLAVCSKNDHARV
-351 IEVFEKHPEMILR
+351 IEVFEKHPEMVLR
-364 LEHFAAFKANWDPL
+364 LEHFAAFKANWNPK
-378 SDNLQRI
+378 SDNLQQI
-385 ADELRVGVDSFV
+385 ADELRVGLDSFV

-402 PAEIEIVRQFLPQV
+402 PAEIEIVRQFQPQV
-416 EGVLLGPDPAEFI
+416 EGILLGPDPAEFI

-445 EDLERTAQYR
+445 EDLGRTAQYR

-466 VTDMPAYLAS
+466 VTDMPSYLAS
-476 LDMRGTIKEFDPL
+476 LEMRGTSKEFDSL

-503 FNLTTARRSES
+503 FNLTTVRRSETDL
-514 EVQGLLKR
+514 QGLLKR
-522 PDYKCFTMR
+522 PDYRCFTMR

-545 IAKIEG
+545 IAKVESD
-551 GVFVLDTWLMSCRV
+551 VLVLDTWLMSCRV

-579 RLSEV
+579 RLAV
-584 AGCAKVRGIYLP
+584 IAGCAKVRGIYLP

-605 IYEEFGFVL
+605 IYEEFGFVRREA
-614 TKGSAARK
+614 SAARK
-622 EFELEVEK
+622 EFELEVGK

-637 IRVIRRAYE
+637 ICMTRRAYE
-646 AG
+646 AS

>member
-1 MLLTIRRCFFPWWR
+1 M
-15 LAILAAIPALP
+15 LAAAPQPDRRI
-26 VRHVNDAELKSL
+26 NDAELKSL
-38 ALSGDAAFWGHLAAR
+38 ALSGDATSWGHLVAR
-53 SRQAASFSELFFLS
+53 SRQATSFSELFFLS
-67 NLRKKAKLHATGSG
+67 TLRKKAKLYAPGSV

-122 FVSEILHGSS
+122 FVSEILDGSS
-132 PLYAFKPD
+132 SLYAFKPD

-149 HCRFSGSLLDAVEH
+149 HCRFSGSLLDDVEH
-163 QREAAVG
+163 QREAAVR
-170 AAEQLLDLAQTFIER
+170 AAEHLLNLAQTFTVR
-185 SGAAV
+185 SGAAA

-197 PGDLDLG
+197 PDGLDLG
-204 SFRSRTLGA
+204 SFRSRTLGT

-232 VQICDVEFLSAR
+232 VQICDVEFLSAQ
-244 RGITAAQDARAWYES
+244 RGISAAADARAWYES

-267 LVDVAQELSH
+267 LVDIAQELSH
-277 LIASCKQGPKKVLV
+277 LIASRKQSPKKVLAI
-291 LDLDQTLWGGLIA
+291 DLDQTLWGGVIA
-304 EDGIEGIELGDS
+304 EDGIEGIELGYS
-316 SPRGEAFKAFQKY
+316 SPRGEAFKDFQRY
-329 LLALSERG
+329 LLGLSQRG

-351 IEVFEKHPEMILR
+351 IEVFEKHPEMVVR
-364 LEHFAAFKANWDPL
+364 LEHFAAFKANWDPK

-385 ADELRVGVDSFV
+385 AEELRLGLDSFV

-402 PAEIEIVRQFLPQV
+402 PAEIEIVRQFQPLV
-416 EGVLLGPDPAEFI
+416 TGVLLGPDPAEFI
-429 GRLQA
+429 VRIQA

-440 RNVTE
+440 RTITE

-476 LDMRGTIKEFDPL
+476 LEMRGTIKEFDSL
-489 DLPRIAQ
+489 DVPRIAQ

-503 FNLTTARRSES
+503 FNLTTARRSET
-514 EVQGLLKR
+514 EIKALLGR
-522 PDYKCFTMR
+522 PEYRCFTMR

-545 IAKIEG
+545 IAKIDG

-579 RLSEV
+579 RLAAA
-584 AGCAKVRGIYLP
+584 AGCTKVRGIYLP
-596 TAKNGIVAG
+596 TAKNGIVAEF
-605 IYEEFGFVL
+605 YEEFGFAR
-614 TKGSAARK
+614 TEDSATRK
-622 EFELEVEK
+622 EFELEVRK
-630 YQMRSTK
+630 YQVRSTK
-637 IRVIRRAYE
+637 IDVARRAYE
-646 AG
+646 TG

>member
-1 MLLTIRRCFFPWWR
+1 M
-15 LAILAAIPALP
+15 
-26 VRHVNDAELKSL
+26 

-53 SRQAASFSELFFLS
+53 SRHAASFSELFFLS
-67 NLRKKAKLHATGSG
+67 TLRKKAKLHAAESV

-98 HELVEHLLAIRGIEC
+98 HELVEHLLAVRGVAC

-122 FVSEILHGSS
+122 FVSEVLDDSS

-140 LAFILPNAS
+140 IAFILPNGS
-149 HCRFSGSLLDAVEH
+149 RCRFSGSLLDAVES

-170 AAEQLLDLAQTFIER
+170 AAEHLLDLARTFIAR

-197 PGDLDLG
+197 PAELGLG

-213 DWSFRK
+213 DWSFCK

-232 VQICDVEFLSAR
+232 VQICDLEFLSAR
-244 RGITAAQDARAWYES
+244 RGITAAEDARAWYES

-277 LIASCKQGPKKVLV
+277 LIASRKQGPKKVLV
-291 LDLDQTLWGGLIA
+291 LDLDHTLWGGVIA

-351 IEVFEKHPEMILR
+351 VEVFEKHPEMVLR
-364 LEHFAAFKANWDPL
+364 LEHFAAFKANWDPK

-385 ADELRVGVDSFV
+385 ADELHLGLDSFV

-402 PAEIEIVRQFLPQV
+402 PAEIEIVRQFQPLV

-440 RNVTE
+440 GNVTE
-445 EDLERTAQYR
+445 EDLGRTAQYR

-476 LDMRGTIKEFDPL
+476 LEMRATIKEFDAL

-503 FNLTTARRSES
+503 FNLTTARRSEA
-514 EVQGLLKR
+514 EIQGLLSR
-522 PDYKCFTMR
+522 PDYRCFTMR

-545 IAKIEG
+545 IAKIEDS
-551 GVFVLDTWLMSCRV
+551 VLVLDTCLMSCRV

-579 RLSEV
+579 RLAEL
-584 AGCAKVRGIYLP
+584 AGCARVRGVYLP

-605 IYEEFGFVL
+605 IYEAFGFVR
-614 TKGSAARK
+614 TEDSAARK
-622 EFELEVEK
+622 EFELEVGK
-630 YQMRSTK
+630 YQVHSTK
-637 IRVIRRAYE
+637 IRVTRRAYE

>member
-1 MLLTIRRCFFPWWR
+1 M
-15 LAILAAIPALP
+15 
-26 VRHVNDAELKSL
+26 NDAELKSL

-53 SRQAASFSELFFLS
+53 SRHAASFSELFFLS
-67 NLRKKAKLHATGSG
+67 TLRKKAKLHAAESV

-98 HELVEHLLAIRGIEC
+98 HELVEHLLAVRGVAC

-122 FVSEILHGSS
+122 FVSEVLDDSS

-140 LAFILPNAS
+140 IAFILPNGS
-149 HCRFSGSLLDAVEH
+149 RCRFSGSLLDAVES

-170 AAEQLLDLAQTFIER
+170 AAEHLLDLARTFIAR

-197 PGDLDLG
+197 PAELGLG

-213 DWSFRK
+213 DWSFCK

-232 VQICDVEFLSAR
+232 VQICDLEFLSAR
-244 RGITAAQDARAWYES
+244 RGITAAEDARAWYES

-277 LIASCKQGPKKVLV
+277 LIASRKQGPKKVLV
-291 LDLDQTLWGGLIA
+291 LDLDHTLWGGVIA

-351 IEVFEKHPEMILR
+351 VEVFEKHPEMVLR
-364 LEHFAAFKANWDPL
+364 LEHFAAFKANWDPK

-385 ADELRVGVDSFV
+385 ADELHLGLDSFV

-402 PAEIEIVRQFLPQV
+402 PAEIEIVRQFQPLV

-440 RNVTE
+440 GNVTE
-445 EDLERTAQYR
+445 EDLGRTAQYR

-476 LDMRGTIKEFDPL
+476 LEMRATIKEFDAL

-503 FNLTTARRSES
+503 FNLTTARRSEA
-514 EVQGLLKR
+514 EIQGLLSR
-522 PDYKCFTMR
+522 PDYRCFTMR

-545 IAKIEG
+545 IAKIEDS
-551 GVFVLDTWLMSCRV
+551 VLVLDTCLMSCRV

-579 RLSEV
+579 RLAEL
-584 AGCAKVRGIYLP
+584 AGCARVRGVYLP

-605 IYEEFGFVL
+605 IYEAFGFVR
-614 TKGSAARK
+614 TEDSAARK
-622 EFELEVEK
+622 EFELEVGK
-630 YQMRSTK
+630 YQVHSTK
-637 IRVIRRAYE
+637 IRVTRRAYE

>member
-1 MLLTIRRCFFPWWR
+1 MMPPSLGR
-15 LAILAAIPALP
+15 LAILAAAPVLP
-26 VRHVNDAELKSL
+26 DRPVNDAELKSL
-38 ALSGDAAFWGHLAAR
+38 ALSGDAAFWGHLAVR
-53 SRQAASFSELFFLS
+53 SRHAMSFSELFFLS
-67 NLRKKAKLHATGSG
+67 TLRKKAKLHAAESV

-98 HELVEHLLAIRGIEC
+98 HELVEHLLAVRGIAC

-122 FVSEILHGSS
+122 FVSEVLDDSS

-140 LAFILPNAS
+140 IAFILPNGS
-149 HCRFSGSLLDAVEH
+149 RCRFSGSLLDAMES

-170 AAEQLLDLAQTFIER
+170 AAEHLLSLARTFIAR

-197 PGDLDLG
+197 PAELGLG

-244 RGITAAQDARAWYES
+244 RGITAAEDARAWYES

-277 LIASCKQGPKKVLV
+277 LIASRKQGPKKVLV
-291 LDLDQTLWGGLIA
+291 LDLDHTLWGGVIA

-351 IEVFEKHPEMILR
+351 VEVFEKHPEMVLR
-364 LEHFAAFKANWDPL
+364 LEHFAAFKANWDPK

-385 ADELRVGVDSFV
+385 ADELHLGLDSFV

-402 PAEIEIVRQFLPQV
+402 PAEIEIVRQFQPLV

-440 RNVTE
+440 RTVTE
-445 EDLERTAQYR
+445 EDLGRTAQYR

-476 LDMRGTIKEFDPL
+476 LEMRATIKEFDAL

-503 FNLTTARRSES
+503 FNLTTVRRSET
-514 EVQGLLKR
+514 EIQGLLSR
-522 PDYKCFTMR
+522 PDYRCFTMR

-545 IAKIEG
+545 IAKVED
-551 GVFVLDTWLMSCRV
+551 GVFVIDTWLMSCRV
-565 LKRQVEDEIMNEIF
+565 LKRQVEDEIMIEIF
-579 RLSEV
+579 RIAEV

-596 TAKNGIVAG
+596 TAKNGMVAG
-605 IYEEFGFVL
+605 IYEAFGFVR
-614 TKGSAARK
+614 TEDSAARK
-622 EFELEVEK
+622 EFELEVGK
-630 YQMRSTK
+630 YQIRSTK
-637 IRVIRRAYE
+637 IRVTRRAYE

>member
-1 MLLTIRRCFFPWWR
+1 MPDRP
-15 LAILAAIPALP
+15 
-26 VRHVNDAELKSL
+26 VNDAELKSL

-53 SRQAASFSELFFLS
+53 SRHAASFSELFFLS
-67 NLRKKAKLHATGSG
+67 TLRKKAKLHAAESV

-98 HELVEHLLAIRGIEC
+98 HELVEHLLAVRGVAC

-122 FVSEILHGSS
+122 FVSEVLDDSS

-140 LAFILPNAS
+140 IAFILPNGS
-149 HCRFSGSLLDAVEH
+149 RCRFSGSLLDAVES

-170 AAEQLLDLAQTFIER
+170 AAEHLLDLARTFIAR

-197 PGDLDLG
+197 PAELGLG

-213 DWSFRK
+213 DWSFCK

-232 VQICDVEFLSAR
+232 VQICDLEFLSAR
-244 RGITAAQDARAWYES
+244 RGITAAEDARAWYES

-277 LIASCKQGPKKVLV
+277 LIASRKQGPKKVLV
-291 LDLDQTLWGGLIA
+291 LDLDHTLWGGVIA

-351 IEVFEKHPEMILR
+351 VEVFEKHPEMVLR
-364 LEHFAAFKANWDPL
+364 LEHFAAFKANWDPK

-385 ADELRVGVDSFV
+385 ADELHLGLDSFV

-402 PAEIEIVRQFLPQV
+402 PAEIEIVRQFQPLV

-440 RNVTE
+440 GNVTE
-445 EDLERTAQYR
+445 EDLGRTAQYR

-476 LDMRGTIKEFDPL
+476 LEMRATIKEFDAL

-503 FNLTTARRSES
+503 FNLTTARRSEA
-514 EVQGLLKR
+514 EIQGLLSR
-522 PDYKCFTMR
+522 PDYRCFTMR

-545 IAKIEG
+545 IAKIEDS
-551 GVFVLDTWLMSCRV
+551 VLVLDTCLMSCRV

-579 RLSEV
+579 RLAEL
-584 AGCAKVRGIYLP
+584 AGCARVRGVYLP

-605 IYEEFGFVL
+605 IYEAFGFVR
-614 TKGSAARK
+614 TEDSAARK
-622 EFELEVEK
+622 EFELEVGK
-630 YQMRSTK
+630 YQVHSTK
-637 IRVIRRAYE
+637 IRVTRRAYE

>member
-1 MLLTIRRCFFPWWR
+1 M
-15 LAILAAIPALP
+15 
-26 VRHVNDAELKSL
+26 
-38 ALSGDAAFWGHLAAR
+38 SGDATSWGHLVAR
-53 SRQAASFSELFFLS
+53 SRQATSFSELFFLS
-67 NLRKKAKLHATGSG
+67 TLRKKAKLYAPGSV

-122 FVSEILHGSS
+122 FVSEILDGSS
-132 PLYAFKPD
+132 SLYAFKPD

-149 HCRFSGSLLDAVEH
+149 HCRFSGSLLDDVEH
-163 QREAAVG
+163 QREAVVR
-170 AAEQLLDLAQTFIER
+170 AAEHLLDLAQTFTVR
-185 SGAAV
+185 SGAAA

-197 PGDLDLG
+197 PGGLDLG
-204 SFRSRTLGA
+204 SFRSRTLGT

-244 RGITAAQDARAWYES
+244 RGISAAADARAWYES
-259 KQLGSPDF
+259 KQIGSPDF
-267 LVDVAQELSH
+267 LVDIAQELSH
-277 LIASCKQGPKKVLV
+277 LIASRKQSPKKVLAI
-291 LDLDQTLWGGLIA
+291 DLDQTLWGGVIA

-316 SPRGEAFKAFQKY
+316 SPRGEAFKAFQRY
-329 LLALSERG
+329 LLGLSQRG

-351 IEVFEKHPEMILR
+351 IEVFEKHPEMVVR
-364 LEHFAAFKANWDPL
+364 LEHFAAFKANWDPK

-385 ADELRVGVDSFV
+385 AEELRLGLDSFV

-402 PAEIEIVRQFLPQV
+402 PAEIEIVRQFQPLV
-416 EGVLLGPDPAEFI
+416 TGVLLGPDPAEFI
-429 GRLQA
+429 VRIQA

-440 RNVTE
+440 RTITE

-476 LDMRGTIKEFDPL
+476 LEMRGTIKEFDSL
-489 DLPRIAQ
+489 DVPRIAQ

-503 FNLTTARRSES
+503 FNLTTARRSET
-514 EVQGLLKR
+514 EIKALLGR
-522 PDYKCFTMR
+522 PDYRCFTMR

-545 IAKIEG
+545 IAKIDG

-579 RLSEV
+579 RLAAA
-584 AGCAKVRGIYLP
+584 AGCTKVRGIYLP
-596 TAKNGIVAG
+596 TAKNGIVAEF
-605 IYEEFGFVL
+605 YEEFGFAR
-614 TKGSAARK
+614 TEDSATRK
-622 EFELEVEK
+622 EFELEVRK
-630 YQMRSTK
+630 YQVRSTK
-637 IRVIRRAYE
+637 IDVARRAYE

>member
-1 MLLTIRRCFFPWWR
+1 LLFHLWR
-15 LAILAAIPALP
+15 LAILAALP
-26 VRHVNDAELKSL
+26 DLSDRHVNDAELKSL
-38 ALSGDAAFWGHLAAR
+38 ALSGDAAFWGHLSTR
-53 SRQAASFSELFFLS
+53 SRQAGSFSELFFLS
-67 NLRKKAKLHATGSG
+67 ALRKKAKLPSIESV
-81 QPRLRL
+81 QPKLRL

-98 HELVEHLLAIRGIEC
+98 HELVAHLLAVRGVEC
-113 ERFLGEYDN
+113 EQFLGEYDN
-122 FVSEILHGSS
+122 FVSEILDSSS

-140 LAFILPNAS
+140 IAFILPNAS

-163 QREAAVG
+163 QREAAVN
-170 AAEQLLDLAQTFIER
+170 AAKHLLNLAQTFIER
-185 SGAAV
+185 SDAAV
-190 ILANLAL
+190 ILANLPL
-197 PGDLDLG
+197 PGELDLG
-204 SFRSRTLGA
+204 SFRSRTLSA

-227 RAPAE
+227 RAPTE

-244 RGITAAQDARAWYES
+244 RGISAAADARAWYES

-277 LIASCKQGPKKVLV
+277 LIASRRQSPKKVLAI
-291 LDLDQTLWGGLIA
+291 DLDHTLWGGVIA
-304 EDGIEGIELGDS
+304 EDGVEGIELGDS

-351 IEVFEKHPEMILR
+351 IEVFETHPEMVLR
-364 LEHFAAFKANWDPL
+364 LEHFAAFKANWDPK

-385 ADELRVGVDSFV
+385 ADELRVGMESFV

-402 PAEIEIVRQFLPQV
+402 PAEIEIVRQFQPQV

-476 LDMRGTIKEFDPL
+476 LEMRGTIKEFDSL

-503 FNLTTARRSES
+503 FNLTTVRRSEA
-514 EVQGLLKR
+514 EIRGLLKR
-522 PDYKCFTMR
+522 QDYLCFTMR

-551 GVFVLDTWLMSCRV
+551 DAFVLDTWLMSCRV

-579 RLSEV
+579 RLAKV
-584 AGCAKVRGIYLP
+584 AGCAKARGIYLP

-605 IYEEFGFVL
+605 IYEEFGFVR
-614 TKGSAARK
+614 TEGSATRIK
-622 EFELEVEK
+622 FELDVEK
-630 YQMRSTK
+630 YQTRSTK
-637 IRVIRRAYE
+637 IRITRRAYE

>member
-1 MLLTIRRCFFPWWR
+1 M
-15 LAILAAIPALP
+15 
-26 VRHVNDAELKSL
+26 NDAELKSL
-38 ALSGDAAFWGHLAAR
+38 ALSGDAAFWGHLAVR
-53 SRQAASFSELFFLS
+53 SRHAMSFSELFFLS
-67 NLRKKAKLHATGSG
+67 TLRKKAKLHAAESV

-98 HELVEHLLAIRGIEC
+98 HELVEHLLAVRGIAC

-122 FVSEILHGSS
+122 FVSEVLDDSS

-140 LAFILPNAS
+140 IAFILPNGS
-149 HCRFSGSLLDAVEH
+149 RCRFSGSLLDAMES

-170 AAEQLLDLAQTFIER
+170 AAEHLLSLARTFIAR

-197 PGDLDLG
+197 PAELGLG

-244 RGITAAQDARAWYES
+244 RGITAAEDARAWYES

-277 LIASCKQGPKKVLV
+277 LIASRKQGPKKVLV
-291 LDLDQTLWGGLIA
+291 LDLDHTLWGGVIA

-351 IEVFEKHPEMILR
+351 VEVFEKHPEMVLR
-364 LEHFAAFKANWDPL
+364 LEHFAAFKANWDPK

-385 ADELRVGVDSFV
+385 ADELHLGLDSFV

-402 PAEIEIVRQFLPQV
+402 PAEIEIVRQFQPLV

-440 RNVTE
+440 RTVTE
-445 EDLERTAQYR
+445 EDLGRTAQYR

-476 LDMRGTIKEFDPL
+476 LEMRATIKEFDAL

-503 FNLTTARRSES
+503 FNLTTVRRSET
-514 EVQGLLKR
+514 EIQGLLSR
-522 PDYKCFTMR
+522 PDYRCFTMR

-545 IAKIEG
+545 IAKVED
-551 GVFVLDTWLMSCRV
+551 GVFVIDTWLMSCRV
-565 LKRQVEDEIMNEIF
+565 LKRQVEDEIMIEIF
-579 RLSEV
+579 RIAEV

-596 TAKNGIVAG
+596 TAKNGMVAG
-605 IYEEFGFVL
+605 IYEAFGFVR
-614 TKGSAARK
+614 TEDSAARK
-622 EFELEVEK
+622 EFELEVGK
-630 YQMRSTK
+630 YQIRSTK
-637 IRVIRRAYE
+637 IRVTRRAYE

>member
-1 MLLTIRRCFFPWWR
+1 M
-15 LAILAAIPALP
+15 
-26 VRHVNDAELKSL
+26 NDAELKSM

-53 SRQAASFSELFFLS
+53 SRHAASFSELFFLS
-67 NLRKKAKLHATGSG
+67 TLRKKAKLHAAESV

-98 HELVEHLLAIRGIEC
+98 HELVEHLLAVRGVAC

-122 FVSEILHGSS
+122 FVSEVLDDSS

-140 LAFILPNAS
+140 IAFILPNGS
-149 HCRFSGSLLDAVEH
+149 RCRFSGSLLDAVES

-170 AAEQLLDLAQTFIER
+170 AAEHLLDLARTFIAR

-197 PGDLDLG
+197 PAELGLG

-213 DWSFRK
+213 DWSFCK

-232 VQICDVEFLSAR
+232 VQICDLEFLSAR
-244 RGITAAQDARAWYES
+244 RGITAAEDARAWYES

-277 LIASCKQGPKKVLV
+277 LIASRKQGPKKVLV
-291 LDLDQTLWGGLIA
+291 LDLDHTLWGGVIA

-351 IEVFEKHPEMILR
+351 VEVFEKHPEMVLR
-364 LEHFAAFKANWDPL
+364 LEHFAAFKANWDPK

-385 ADELRVGVDSFV
+385 ADELHLGLDSFV

-402 PAEIEIVRQFLPQV
+402 PAEIEIVRQFQPLV

-440 RNVTE
+440 GNVTE
-445 EDLERTAQYR
+445 EDLGRTAQYR

-476 LDMRGTIKEFDPL
+476 LEMRATIKEFDAL

-503 FNLTTARRSES
+503 FNLTTARRSEA
-514 EVQGLLKR
+514 EIQGLLSR
-522 PDYKCFTMR
+522 PDYRCFTMR

-545 IAKIEG
+545 IAKIEDS
-551 GVFVLDTWLMSCRV
+551 VLVLDTCLMSCRV

-579 RLSEV
+579 RLAEL
-584 AGCAKVRGIYLP
+584 AGCARVRGVYLP

-605 IYEEFGFVL
+605 IYEAFGFVR
-614 TKGSAARK
+614 TEDSAARK
-622 EFELEVEK
+622 EFELEVGK
-630 YQMRSTK
+630 YQVHSTK
-637 IRVIRRAYE
+637 IRVTRRAYE

>member
-1 MLLTIRRCFFPWWR
+1 MPDRPI
-15 LAILAAIPALP
+15 
-26 VRHVNDAELKSL
+26 NDAELKSL
-38 ALSGDAAFWGHLAAR
+38 ALSGDATFWGHLVAR
-53 SRQAASFSELFFLS
+53 SRQATSFSELFFLS
-67 NLRKKAKLHATGSG
+67 TLRKKTKLYAPGSL

-122 FVSEILHGSS
+122 FVSEILDGSS
-132 PLYAFKPD
+132 SLYAFRPD

-163 QREAAVG
+163 QREAAVC
-170 AAEQLLDLAQTFIER
+170 AAEHLLNLARTFTAR
-185 SGAAV
+185 SGAAA

-204 SFRSRTLGA
+204 SFRSRTLGT

-244 RGITAAQDARAWYES
+244 RGISAAADARAWYES

-267 LVDVAQELSH
+267 LVDIAQELSH
-277 LIASCKQGPKKVLV
+277 LIASRKQSPKKVLAI
-291 LDLDQTLWGGLIA
+291 DLDHTLWGGVIA

-316 SPRGEAFKAFQKY
+316 SPRGEAFKAFQRY
-329 LLALSERG
+329 LLGLSQRG

-351 IEVFEKHPEMILR
+351 IEVFEKHPEMVVR
-364 LEHFAAFKANWDPL
+364 LEHFAAFKANWDPK

-385 ADELRVGVDSFV
+385 AEELRLGLDSFV

-402 PAEIEIVRQFLPQV
+402 PAEIEIVRQFQPLV
-416 EGVLLGPDPAEFI
+416 TGVLLGPDPAEFI
-429 GRLQA
+429 VRIQA

-440 RNVTE
+440 RTVTE

-455 QERRRTELAAS
+455 QERRRAELAAS

-476 LDMRGTIKEFDPL
+476 LEMRGTIKEFDSL
-489 DLPRIAQ
+489 DVPRIAQ

-503 FNLTTARRSES
+503 FNLTTTRRSET
-514 EVQGLLKR
+514 EIKALLGR
-522 PDYKCFTMR
+522 PDYRCFTMR
-531 LEDRFGDSGLISVV
+531 LEDKFGDSGLISVV
-545 IAKIEG
+545 IAKVDG

-579 RLSEV
+579 RLAEV
-584 AGCAKVRGIYLP
+584 AGCTTVRGIYLP
-596 TAKNGIVAG
+596 TTKNGIVAEV
-605 IYEEFGFVL
+605 YEEFGFAR
-614 TKGSAARK
+614 TEDSATRK
-622 EFELEVEK
+622 EFELEVRK
-630 YQMRSTK
+630 YQVRSTK
-637 IRVIRRAYE
+637 IDVARRAYE

>member
-1 MLLTIRRCFFPWWR
+1 MMPLSLGRP
-15 LAILAAIPALP
+15 AILAAAPVLP
-26 VRHVNDAELKSL
+26 DRPVNDAELKSL

-53 SRQAASFSELFFLS
+53 SRHAESFSELFFLS
-67 NLRKKAKLHATGSG
+67 TLRKKARLHSTESV

-98 HELVEHLLAIRGIEC
+98 HELIEHLLAIRGVEC

-122 FVSEILHGSS
+122 FVSEVLDGSS

-140 LAFILPNAS
+140 IAFILPNGS
-149 HCRFSGSLLDAVEH
+149 RCRFSGSLLDAVER

-170 AAEQLLDLAQTFIER
+170 AAEHLLNLARTFIAR

-197 PGDLDLG
+197 PGELGLG

-232 VQICDVEFLSAR
+232 VQICDVEFLSAL
-244 RGITAAQDARAWYES
+244 RGITAAEDARAWYES

-277 LIASCKQGPKKVLV
+277 LIAARKQGPKKVLV
-291 LDLDQTLWGGLIA
+291 LDLDHTLWGGVIA

-351 IEVFEKHPEMILR
+351 IEVFEKHPEMVLR
-364 LEHFAAFKANWDPL
+364 REHFAAFKANWDPK

-385 ADELRVGVDSFV
+385 ADELHLGLDSFV

-402 PAEIEIVRQFLPQV
+402 PAEIEIVRQFQPLV

-429 GRLQA
+429 GRVQA

-440 RNVTE
+440 RTVTE
-445 EDLERTAQYR
+445 EDLGRTTQYR

-476 LDMRGTIKEFDPL
+476 LEMRGTLKEFDSL

-503 FNLTTARRSES
+503 FNLTTVRRSETDI
-514 EVQGLLKR
+514 QGLLGR
-522 PDYKCFTMR
+522 PDYRCLSMR

-545 IAKIEG
+545 IARIED

-579 RLSEV
+579 RLAAV
-584 AGCAKVRGIYLP
+584 AGCARVRGIYLP

-605 IYEEFGFVL
+605 IYESFGFVR
-614 TKGSAARK
+614 TEDSAARK
-622 EFELEVEK
+622 EFELDVGN
-630 YQMRSTK
+630 YQVRSTK

>member
-1 MLLTIRRCFFPWWR
+1 MMPPSLGR
-15 LAILAAIPALP
+15 LAILAAAPVLP
-26 VRHVNDAELKSL
+26 DRPVNDAELKSL
-38 ALSGDAAFWGHLAAR
+38 ALSGDAAFWGHLAVR
-53 SRQAASFSELFFLS
+53 SRHAMSFSELFFLS
-67 NLRKKAKLHATGSG
+67 TLRKKAKLHAAESV

-98 HELVEHLLAIRGIEC
+98 HELVEHLLAVRGVAC

-122 FVSEILHGSS
+122 FVSEVLDDSS

-140 LAFILPNAS
+140 IAFILPNGS
-149 HCRFSGSLLDAVEH
+149 RCRFSGSLLDAMES

-170 AAEQLLDLAQTFIER
+170 AAEHLLSLARTFIAR

-197 PGDLDLG
+197 PAELGLG

-244 RGITAAQDARAWYES
+244 RGITAAEDARAWYES

-277 LIASCKQGPKKVLV
+277 LIASRKQGPKKVLV
-291 LDLDQTLWGGLIA
+291 LDLDHTLWGGVIA

-351 IEVFEKHPEMILR
+351 VEVFEKHPEMVLR
-364 LEHFAAFKANWDPL
+364 LEHFAAFKANWDPK

-385 ADELRVGVDSFV
+385 ADELHLGLDSFV

-402 PAEIEIVRQFLPQV
+402 PAEIEIVRQFQPLV

-440 RNVTE
+440 RTVTE
-445 EDLERTAQYR
+445 EDLGRTAQYR

-476 LDMRGTIKEFDPL
+476 LEMRATIKEFDAL

-503 FNLTTARRSES
+503 FNLTTVRRSET
-514 EVQGLLKR
+514 EIQGLLSR
-522 PDYKCFTMR
+522 PDYRCFTMR

-545 IAKIEG
+545 IAKVED
-551 GVFVLDTWLMSCRV
+551 GVFVIDTWLMSCRV
-565 LKRQVEDEIMNEIF
+565 LKRQVEDEIMKEIF
-579 RLSEV
+579 RIAEV

-605 IYEEFGFVL
+605 IYEAFGFVR
-614 TKGSAARK
+614 TEDSAARK
-622 EFELEVEK
+622 EFELEVGK
-630 YQMRSTK
+630 YQIRSTK
-637 IRVIRRAYE
+637 IRVTRRAYE

>member
-1 MLLTIRRCFFPWWR
+1 MPDRPI
-15 LAILAAIPALP
+15 
-26 VRHVNDAELKSL
+26 NDAELKSR
-38 ALSGDAAFWGHLAAR
+38 ALSGDATFWGHLVAR
-53 SRQAASFSELFFLS
+53 SRQATSFSELLFLS
-67 NLRKKAKLHATGSG
+67 TLRKKAKLYAPESV

-122 FVSEILHGSS
+122 FVSEILDGSS
-132 PLYAFKPD
+132 SLYAFRPD

-149 HCRFSGSLLDAVEH
+149 HSRFSGSLLDAVEH
-163 QREAAVG
+163 QREAAVR
-170 AAEQLLDLAQTFIER
+170 AAEHLLNLAQTFTAR
-185 SGAAV
+185 SGAAA

-204 SFRSRTLGA
+204 SFRSRTLGT

-244 RGITAAQDARAWYES
+244 RGISAAADARAWYES

-267 LVDVAQELSH
+267 LVDIAQELSH
-277 LIASCKQGPKKVLV
+277 LIASRKQGPKKVLAI
-291 LDLDQTLWGGLIA
+291 DLDHTLWGGVIA

-316 SPRGEAFKAFQKY
+316 SPRGEAFKAFQRY
-329 LLALSERG
+329 LLGLSQRG

-351 IEVFEKHPEMILR
+351 IQVFEKHPEMVLR
-364 LEHFAAFKANWDPL
+364 LEHFAAFKANWDPK

-385 ADELRVGVDSFV
+385 AEELRLGLDSFV

-402 PAEIEIVRQFLPQV
+402 PAEIEIVRQFQPLV
-416 EGVLLGPDPAEFI
+416 TGVLLGPDPAEFI
-429 GRLQA
+429 VRIQA

-440 RNVTE
+440 RTVTE

-476 LDMRGTIKEFDPL
+476 LEMRGTIKEFDSL
-489 DLPRIAQ
+489 DVPRIAQ

-503 FNLTTARRSES
+503 FNLTTIRRSET
-514 EVQGLLKR
+514 EIQALLGR
-522 PDYKCFTMR
+522 LDYRCFTMR

-579 RLSEV
+579 RLAEV
-584 AGCAKVRGIYLP
+584 AGCTTVRGIYLP
-596 TAKNGIVAG
+596 TTKNGIVAE
-605 IYEEFGFVL
+605 IYEEFGFAR
-614 TKGSAARK
+614 TEDSAARK
-622 EFELEVEK
+622 VFELEVRK
-630 YQMRSTK
+630 YQLRSTK
-637 IRVIRRAYE
+637 IDVARRAYD

>member
-1 MLLTIRRCFFPWWR
+1 MPDRPI
-15 LAILAAIPALP
+15 
-26 VRHVNDAELKSL
+26 NDAELKSR
-38 ALSGDAAFWGHLAAR
+38 ALSGDATFWGHLVAR
-53 SRQAASFSELFFLS
+53 SRQATSFSELFFLS
-67 NLRKKAKLHATGSG
+67 TLRKKAKLYAPESV

-122 FVSEILHGSS
+122 FVSEILDGSS
-132 PLYAFKPD
+132 SLYAFRPD

-149 HCRFSGSLLDAVEH
+149 HSRFSGSLLDAVER
-163 QREAAVG
+163 QREAAVR
-170 AAEQLLDLAQTFIER
+170 AAEHLLSLAQTFAAR
-185 SGAAV
+185 SGAAA

-204 SFRSRTLGA
+204 SFRSRTLGT

-244 RGITAAQDARAWYES
+244 RGISAAADARAWYES

-267 LVDVAQELSH
+267 LVDIAQELSH
-277 LIASCKQGPKKVLV
+277 LIASRKQGPKKVLAI
-291 LDLDQTLWGGLIA
+291 DLDHTLWGGVIA

-316 SPRGEAFKAFQKY
+316 SPRGEAFKAFQRY
-329 LLALSERG
+329 LLGLSQRG

-351 IEVFEKHPEMILR
+351 IQVFEKHPEMVLR
-364 LEHFAAFKANWDPL
+364 LEHFAAFKANWDPK

-385 ADELRVGVDSFV
+385 AKELRLGLDSFV

-402 PAEIEIVRQFLPQV
+402 PAEIEIVRQFQPQV

-429 GRLQA
+429 VRIQA

-440 RNVTE
+440 RTVTE

-476 LDMRGTIKEFDPL
+476 LEMRGTIKEFDSL
-489 DLPRIAQ
+489 DVPRIAQ

-503 FNLTTARRSES
+503 FNLTTIRRSET
-514 EVQGLLKR
+514 EIQALLGR
-522 PDYKCFTMR
+522 LDYRCFTMR

-579 RLSEV
+579 RLAEV
-584 AGCAKVRGIYLP
+584 ADCTTVRGIYLP
-596 TAKNGIVAG
+596 TTKNGIVAE
-605 IYEEFGFVL
+605 IYEDFGFAR
-614 TKGSAARK
+614 TEDSAARK
-622 EFELEVEK
+622 VFELEVRK
-630 YQMRSTK
+630 YQLRSTK
-637 IRVIRRAYE
+637 IDVARRAYD

>member
-1 MLLTIRRCFFPWWR
+1 MPDRP
-15 LAILAAIPALP
+15 
-26 VRHVNDAELKSL
+26 VNDAELKSL
-38 ALSGDAAFWGHLAAR
+38 ALSGDAAFWGHLAVR
-53 SRQAASFSELFFLS
+53 SRHAMSFSELFFLS
-67 NLRKKAKLHATGSG
+67 TLRKKAKLHAAESV

-98 HELVEHLLAIRGIEC
+98 HELVEHLLAVRGVAC

-122 FVSEILHGSS
+122 FVSEVLDDSS

-140 LAFILPNAS
+140 IAFILPNGS
-149 HCRFSGSLLDAVEH
+149 RCRFSGSLLDAMER
-163 QREAAVG
+163 QREAVVG
-170 AAEQLLDLAQTFIER
+170 AAEHLLSLARTFIAR

-197 PGDLDLG
+197 PAELGLG

-244 RGITAAQDARAWYES
+244 RGITAAEDARAWYES

-277 LIASCKQGPKKVLV
+277 LIASRKQGPKKVLV
-291 LDLDQTLWGGLIA
+291 LDLDHTLWGGVIA

-351 IEVFEKHPEMILR
+351 VEVFEKHPEMVLR
-364 LEHFAAFKANWDPL
+364 LEHFAAFKANWDPK

-385 ADELRVGVDSFV
+385 ADELHLGLDSFV

-402 PAEIEIVRQFLPQV
+402 PAEIEIVRQFQPLV

-440 RNVTE
+440 RTVTE
-445 EDLERTAQYR
+445 EDLGRTAQYR

-476 LDMRGTIKEFDPL
+476 LEMRATIKEFDAL

-503 FNLTTARRSES
+503 FNLTTVRRSET
-514 EVQGLLKR
+514 EIQGLLSR
-522 PDYKCFTMR
+522 PDYRCFTMR

-545 IAKIEG
+545 IAKVED
-551 GVFVLDTWLMSCRV
+551 GVFVIDTWLMSCRV
-565 LKRQVEDEIMNEIF
+565 LKRQVEDEIMIEIF
-579 RLSEV
+579 RIAEV

-605 IYEEFGFVL
+605 IYEAFGFVR
-614 TKGSAARK
+614 TEDSAARK
-622 EFELEVEK
+622 EFELEVGK
-630 YQMRSTK
+630 YQIRSTK
-637 IRVIRRAYE
+637 IRVTRRAYE

>member
-1 MLLTIRRCFFPWWR
+1 MPD
-15 LAILAAIPALP
+15 
-26 VRHVNDAELKSL
+26 RHVNDAELKSL

-67 NLRKKAKLHATGSG
+67 TLRKKAKLPTTESV
-81 QPRLRL
+81 QPKLRL

-98 HELVEHLLAIRGIEC
+98 HELVAHLLAIRGVEC
-113 ERFLGEYDN
+113 ERFLGGYDN
-122 FVSEILHGSS
+122 FVSEILDGSS

-170 AAEQLLDLAQTFIER
+170 AAEHLLNLALTLIER
-185 SGAAV
+185 SDAAV

-204 SFRSRTLGA
+204 SFRSRTLVA

-227 RAPAE
+227 RAPAG

-244 RGITAAQDARAWYES
+244 RGITAAEDARAWYES
-259 KQLGSPDF
+259 KQPGSPDF

-277 LIASCKQGPKKVLV
+277 LIASRKQGPKKVLAV
-291 LDLDQTLWGGLIA
+291 DLDHTLWGGVIA

-351 IEVFEKHPEMILR
+351 VEVFERHPEMVLR
-364 LEHFAAFKANWDPL
+364 LEHFAAFKANWDPK

-385 ADELRVGVDSFV
+385 ADELRVGLDSFV

-402 PAEIEIVRQFLPQV
+402 PAEIEIVRQFQPLV

-476 LDMRGTIKEFDPL
+476 LEMRGTIKEFDSL

-503 FNLTTARRSES
+503 FNLTTVRRSETDI
-514 EVQGLLKR
+514 QGLLRR
-522 PDYKCFTMR
+522 PDYRCFTMR

-579 RLSEV
+579 RLAEV
-584 AGCAKVRGIYLP
+584 AGCARVRGIYLP
-596 TAKNGIVAG
+596 TAKNGIVAS
-605 IYEEFGFVL
+605 IYEEFGFVH
-614 TKGSAARK
+614 TEDSAARK
-622 EFELEVEK
+622 EFELKVEK
-630 YQMRSTK
+630 YQRRSTK
-637 IRVIRRAYE
+637 IRVTRRAYE
-646 AG
+646 AS